1 MDAVPTRSGSSSRGE
16 QHSSSSHG
24 HGSLGRHDHGPS
36 SSRTAAASSS
46 HGHPSLEDEGVG
58 DEDDGHEE
66 INTSQIPDAP
76 RPSQPTRSPFE
87 LRPGNRPRREA
98 IFTPSLYEKRN
109 PGGIGEGTE
118 QEEQGSGTRKG
129 TMLPRIR
136 GGRRWRPREGKHRQ
150 DVGRVISEKDKFV
163 MIFCVPYV
171 NPYVLN
177 FMCELLCREPLYRK
191 TSCVNS
197 DV

>member
-1 MDAVPTRSGSSSRGE
+1 MDAIRTRSGSSSRGGH
-16 QHSSSSHG
+16 HSSSSHG

-76 RPSQPTRSPFE
+76 KPSQPTRSPFE
-87 LRPGNRPRREA
+87 LRPGNRPRREG
-98 IFTPSLYEKRN
+98 IFTPSLYEKKN

-118 QEEQGSGTRKG
+118 QEELGERDEEGHNVVTFKRRKKMAAKRG
-129 TMLPRIR
+129 KAPPR
-136 GGRRWRPREGKHRQ
+136 RRQ
-150 DVGRVISEKDKFV
+150 S
-163 MIFCVPYV
+163 Y
-171 NPYVLN
+171 
-177 FMCELLCREPLYRK
+177 
-191 TSCVNS
+191 
-197 DV
+197 